1 MIYVEGTGDNF
12 QRSVALSGYYL
23 MSFLFAGNP
32 LIVSWI
38 VSLLQGFML
47 DLGLIG

>member
-1 MIYVEGTGDNF
+1 MIYVEGTSDNF
-12 QRSVALSGYYL
+12 QRSVALAGYYL

-38 VSLLQGFML
+38 VSLPQGFLL
-47 DLGLIG
+47 DLGLMG